1 MSMPLEGEALG
12 VELVALWHAG
22 RIGLPRIAEAY
33 VEANRTLAGTASGD
47 GAFSRGYGGEY
58 YTGGASSG
66 QVYGPWTQLR
76 NTIQTIL
83 GNTANNVEQAG
94 VVLVQIA
101 DAYAQT
107 DAAAAD
113 RLRREWDNR
122 AVDPTDPRDKPLETG
137 LPDPVFP

>member
-1 MSMPLEGEALG
+1 MSMPLEGEDLG
-12 VELVALWHAG
+12 VKLVDLWHAG
-22 RIGLPRIAEAY
+22 RIGLPRTAEAY
-33 VEANRTLAGTASGD
+33 VEANRMLAGTGD
-47 GAFSRGYGGEY
+47 SDDAFDRSYGGY
-58 YTGGASSG
+58 QGGVSSG

-94 VVLVQIA
+94 VVLVHIA
-101 DAYAQT
+101 DSYAQT
-107 DAAAAD
+107 DTEAAE
-113 RLRREWDNR
+113 RLSQEWDNR